1 MNEKLGSRSGDIPCY
16 SAGHTKHEWT
26 SWACIDALFPFIE
39 EKYEDFLKSMENGN
53 DEEDGSKHAAPLHE
67 DDIEQEAK
75 KGKFE
80 ETEQDKHDEVVEDK
94 DDATKDTD
102 NTPGDKDDAAEEKD
116 VAAQEEDV
124 AAEDKNVAAK
134 GEEDNPKKHEDL

>member
-39 EKYEDFLKSMENGN
+39 ERYEDFVKSMENEN
-53 DEEDGSKHAAPLHE
+53 DEEDGSKHAASLHE

-80 ETEQDKHDEVVEDK
+80 ETEQDKQDEEAEDK
-94 DDATKDTD
+94 VDAAKDKD
-102 NTPGDKDDAAEEKD
+102 NTPGDKDDAAQEKD
-116 VAAQEEDV
+116 VAAEV
-124 AAEDKNVAAK
+124 KNIAAK
-134 GEEDNPKKHEDL
+134 KEENNPKKHEDL

>member
-80 ETEQDKHDEVVEDK
+80 ETEQDKPDEVVEDK
-94 DDATKDTD
+94 DDDTKDKD
-102 NTPGDKDDAAEEKD
+102 NTPGD
-116 VAAQEEDV
+116 AAQEKDV

-134 GEEDNPKKHEDL
+134 VEEDNPKKHEDL